1 MLPKSK
7 SHSKRSHV
15 AETLFAPSR
24 DDQVVLL
31 GTVEP
36 QPPSGHSKQMSAD
49 TTAHFIFVARNS
61 FTEVSDIVVQYV
73 ICFSRSIS
81 SAKRF
86 AWKILVATL
95 AQYRAVSA
103 LTLFANSNG
112 HL

>member
-1 MLPKSK
+1 MIMSLPLNGG
-7 SHSKRSHV
+7 
-15 AETLFAPSR
+15 AGFA
-24 DDQVVLL
+24 
-31 GTVEP
+31 GT
-36 QPPSGHSKQMSAD
+36 SGRKTANACDTNAIEMSAD

-86 AWKILVATL
+86 VWEIPVVTL

-103 LTLFANSNG
+103 LTCSPTATASVNPNRKP
-112 HL
+112 